1 MDDIDKRMENRY
13 NLFNSDSINSAK
25 EEKEKNRINLRKKNI
40 HNIMMRKRYYDNY
53 SHMYSNNNINKSNKT
68 HNNIIVISL
77 FLINDELKKEETVK
91 KIIAE
96 NSFKNIFNYIN
107 EIYKDKNFQIDILKY
122 GLFLLNEKLLKLID
136 ENADDEDNEEDNSK
150 VEIDKNKIIKE
161 LIENNIQDII
171 IKLLTFSYKEIKI
184 KDNETII
191 LSLAYQILVN
201 YTYLS
206 NEGHLDFLINENILK
221 LHLYFLRFSSEE
233 HNIINILRMFFNI
246 FIIYKA
252 PLLDK
257 LLCFNNFELLNI
269 LNEYISSGINTK
281 NYIILDKILDIYS
294 EYLNSV
300 YNDIDEN
307 KNFNVKI
314 FEEIYEIV
322 LQSVFSNNK
331 NVFAN
336 CLNIIGN
343 IYKICFISK
352 NIDLLSKF
360 ILNSNTR
367 KAIKFIM
374 DFNYI
379 DSPENIADFCK
390 ILCIIIK
397 YESYCNNLNTKK
409 QLENFIRDLN
419 NGDMNDYEIIFIIT
433 NLIQKNYTN
442 KIMTKLINVLIALC
456 DSETFYINLFESYSN
471 PILILINNINCP
483 NYKLRRKV
491 LTALEK
497 ITDKKE
503 LRISNQLV
511 SNKIFNKLKY
521 IIDPDCS
528 FCGDE
533 SMIISS
539 LNIIYN
545 LLVVGD
551 IIKSLGTKINNN
563 LDSFE
568 FYGGREMIEKL
579 MNNKNKNIY
588 DKALYIYNEYLNKNE
603 INIE

>member
-1 MDDIDKRMENRY
+1 
-13 NLFNSDSINSAK
+13 
-25 EEKEKNRINLRKKNI
+25 
-40 HNIMMRKRYYDNY
+40 
-53 SHMYSNNNINKSNKT
+53 
-68 HNNIIVISL
+68 
-77 FLINDELKKEETVK
+77 
-91 KIIAE
+91 
-96 NSFKNIFNYIN
+96 
-107 EIYKDKNFQIDILKY
+107 
-122 GLFLLNEKLLKLID
+122 
-136 ENADDEDNEEDNSK
+136 
-150 VEIDKNKIIKE
+150 
-161 LIENNIQDII
+161 
-171 IKLLTFSYKEIKI
+171 
-184 KDNETII
+184 
-191 LSLAYQILVN
+191 
-201 YTYLS
+201 
-206 NEGHLDFLINENILK
+206 
-221 LHLYFLRFSSEE
+221 
-233 HNIINILRMFFNI
+233 
-246 FIIYKA
+246 
-252 PLLDK
+252 
-257 LLCFNNFELLNI
+257 
-269 LNEYISSGINTK
+269 
-281 NYIILDKILDIYS
+281 
-294 EYLNSV
+294 
-300 YNDIDEN
+300 
-307 KNFNVKI
+307 
-314 FEEIYEIV
+314 
-322 LQSVFSNNK
+322 
-331 NVFAN
+331 
-336 CLNIIGN
+336 
-343 IYKICFISK
+343 
-352 NIDLLSKF
+352 
-360 ILNSNTR
+360 
-367 KAIKFIM
+367 
-374 DFNYI
+374 
-379 DSPENIADFCK
+379 
-390 ILCIIIK
+390 
-397 YESYCNNLNTKK
+397 
-409 QLENFIRDLN
+409 
-419 NGDMNDYEIIFIIT
+419 MNDYEIIFIIT

-533 SMIISS
+533 NMIISS